1 MAAHRQS
8 TIEHVGDGSRPA
20 PNERNGRRVLVVLA
34 VVVSLLVA
42 VGGAVVFQL
51 SQTVGNNIPRVPG
64 VFKQLPANARPADQ
78 PATTFL
84 IVGSDSR
91 SPDPTT
97 GTAAPAGAQ
106 AGSARSDV
114 IMLASVAADRTSAAV
129 VSIPRDSWVTIP
141 GHGQNKINASYA
153 FGGPSLLTQTVESL
167 TGVRV
172 NHFAIVDFAGF
183 QALVDAV
190 GGIDVE
196 VAQTTS
202 DRGVTFRRGM
212 NHLDG
217 ADALVYVRQRH
228 GLPNGD
234 LDRAHREQNALKAW
248 LSKAVASGALS
259 NPIETYRLLDAMK
272 ESVSLDDTLSNNGV
286 ASLALSARGLQASAI
301 TYLNAPV
308 AGLGREG
315 AQAVAYLDRADDLWN
330 AFRTGTIGEYSA
342 THPVDKLAEVP
353 A

>member
-1 MAAHRQS
+1 
-8 TIEHVGDGSRPA
+8 
-20 PNERNGRRVLVVLA
+20 
-34 VVVSLLVA
+34 
-42 VGGAVVFQL
+42 
-51 SQTVGNNIPRVPG
+51 
-64 VFKQLPANARPADQ
+64 
-78 PATTFL
+78 
-84 IVGSDSR
+84 
-91 SPDPTT
+91 
-97 GTAAPAGAQ
+97 
-106 AGSARSDV
+106 
-114 IMLASVAADRTSAAV
+114 MLASVAADRTSAAV

-141 GHGQNKINASYA
+141 GHGQNKINAAYA
-153 FGGPSLLTQTVESL
+153 FGGPSLLTQTVEQL

-183 QALVDAV
+183 QALVDSV
-190 GGIDVE
+190 GGIDVQ

-202 DRGVTFRRGM
+202 DRGVTFRQGM

-272 ESVSLDDTLSNNGV
+272 ESVSRRRHAFEQRPGQPGAERPRL
-286 ASLALSARGLQASAI
+286 
-301 TYLNAPV
+301 
-308 AGLGREG
+308 AGLRHHLPERSGGRLRSRRRPG
-315 AQAVAYLDRADDLWN
+315 CRLPRLPRAQMSY
-330 AFRTGTIGEYSA
+330 GTPSA
-342 THPVDKLAEVP
+342 GHDSASIPRPTPSDKLAEVP